1 MAEKKEE
8 VKKEKVSLGTTSCGM
23 KAELAAALS
32 YLCGF
37 VTGIIFFIIE
47 KKNEFVRFHAMQ
59 SIILFASLFVLGIIF
74 HAIPI
79 IGWIIGML
87 IYLGGFILWIILLI
101 KASQG
106 EYFELPWI
114 GKIARKNAAV
124 KKS

>member
-8 VKKEKVSLGTTSCGM
+8 AKKEKVSLGTTSCGM
-23 KAELAAALS
+23 TAELAAALS
-32 YLCGF
+32 YVLGF
-37 VTGIIFFIIE
+37 ITGIIFFIVE

-59 SIILFASLFVLGIIF
+59 SIILFASLFVLRLILLM
-74 HAIPI
+74 IPI
-79 IGWIIGML
+79 IGWIIGIL
-87 IYLGGFILWIILLI
+87 ISAGAFILWIILLI

>member
-8 VKKEKVSLGTTSCGM
+8 VKKEKVSLGATSCGM

-32 YLCGF
+32 YVLGF
-37 VTGIIFFIIE
+37 VSGIVFFILE

-59 SIILFASLFVLGIIF
+59 SIILFASLFVLGTIF
-74 HAIPI
+74 SLIPI
-79 IGWIIGML
+79 INWIICPL
-87 IYLGGFILWIILLI
+87 ISLGAFILWIILLI

>member
-8 VKKEKVSLGTTSCGM
+8 AKKEKVSLGATSCGM
-23 KAELAAALS
+23 KAELAATLS
-32 YLCGF
+32 YVLGF
-37 VTGIIFFIIE
+37 VTGIVFFIVE

-59 SIILFASLFVLGIIF
+59 SIILFASLFVLGTIF
-74 HAIPI
+74 FLIPI
-79 IGWIIGML
+79 INWIICPL
-87 IYLGGFILWIILLI
+87 ISLGAFILWIILLI

-114 GKIARKNAAV
+114 GKIARKNAVV

>member
-8 VKKEKVSLGTTSCGM
+8 VKKEKVSLGATSCGM

-32 YLCGF
+32 YVLGF
-37 VTGIIFFIIE
+37 ITGIIFFIIE

-59 SIILFASLFVLGIIF
+59 SIILFASLFVLGTIF
-74 HAIPI
+74 YAIPI

>member
-8 VKKEKVSLGTTSCGM
+8 VKKEKVSLGATSCGM

-37 VTGIIFFIIE
+37 VTGIIFFIVE

-59 SIILFASLFVLGIIF
+59 SILLFAPLFVLGIILKM
-74 HAIPI
+74 IPI
-79 IGWIIGML
+79 VGWIIGIL
-87 IYLGGFILWIILLI
+87 VSLGSFILWIILLI

-114 GKIARKNAAV
+114 GKIARENAKI

>member
-1 MAEKKEE
+1 MVEKKEE
-8 VKKEKVSLGTTSCGM
+8 VKKEKVSLGATSCGM

-32 YLCGF
+32 YVLGF
-37 VTGIIFFIIE
+37 VTGIVFFILE

-59 SIILFASLFVLGIIF
+59 SIILFASLFVLGTIF
-74 HAIPI
+74 SLIPI
-79 IGWIIGML
+79 INWIICPL
-87 IYLGGFILWIILLI
+87 ISLGGFILWIILLI

>member
-8 VKKEKVSLGTTSCGM
+8 AKKEKVSLGATSCGM
-23 KAELAAALS
+23 TAELAAALS
-32 YLCGF
+32 YLFGF
-37 VTGIIFFIIE
+37 VTGIIFFIVE

-59 SIILFASLFVLGIIF
+59 SIILFASLFVLRFILLI
-74 HAIPI
+74 IPI
-79 IGWIIGML
+79 IGWIFGIL
-87 IYLGGFILWIILLI
+87 ISVGAFILWIILMI

-114 GKIARKNAAV
+114 GKISRKNAVV

>member
-8 VKKEKVSLGTTSCGM
+8 VKKEKVSLGATSCGM

-32 YLCGF
+32 YVLGF
-37 VTGIIFFIIE
+37 VSGIVFFIIE

-59 SIILFASLFVLGIIF
+59 SIILFASLFVLGTIF
-74 HAIPI
+74 SLTPLV
-79 IGWIIGML
+79 GWIIWRL
-87 IYLGGFILWIILLI
+87 IFLGAFILWIILLI

-114 GKIARKNAAV
+114 GKIARENAKI
-124 KKS
+124 KK